1 MDTPAPIAIKSKEY
15 SLKSDDKTF
24 KIRLNLSSKINI
36 EANEIEK
43 IKGVFYSNIFSLENL
58 VKLSKGF
65 KICEDINEAFDII
78 VQIFENQKANI
89 KYNNENEVI
98 LIIKVAL
105 PGGNF
110 HDVNLPLNKKEM
122 NKELLIDELILKV
135 NKLEEENK
143 SIKKD
148 LNELKE
154 LKEKVNLFEKYF
166 ADEIKNKKMIE
177 EIGIDSKIIDK
188 KEDLQ
193 FIYERL
199 VNNNE
204 NLKQKKIKF
213 NLLYRATRDGDN
225 SNIFHNK
232 VDNKNSILSI
242 IQTNKGIKFGFYK
255 EQPYKNTGKS
265 QKDNNLFIF
274 NLNLKK
280 IYNTKEG
287 AFSFND
293 IDYNIINLYNQP
305 ICIGNNCLTNNES
318 YTCTKS
324 KADVSF
330 YGFEKDY
337 ELNNYEQKFTVQE
350 IETFQI
356 SFN

>member
-1 MDTPAPIAIKSKEY
+1 MDSPAPIAKKLKEY
-15 SLKSDDKTF
+15 SLKSDSKTF

-43 IKGVFYSNIFSLENL
+43 IKGVFYSNIFSLEDL

-65 KICEDINEAFDII
+65 RICEDINEAFDII

-98 LIIKVAL
+98 LIIKVDL
-105 PGGNF
+105 PGGKVQ
-110 HDVNLPLNKKEM
+110 DVNLPLNKKEM

-143 SIKKD
+143 SLKKD
-148 LNELKE
+148 LNEVKE
-154 LKEKVNLFEKYF
+154 RLNLFEKYF
-166 ADEIKNKKMIE
+166 ADEIKNKKLIE
-177 EIGIDSKIIDK
+177 EMGLDSKIIDK

-193 FIYERL
+193 FIYNRL

-204 NLKQKKIKF
+204 NWKQKKIRF

-225 SNIFHNK
+225 SNSFHNK
-232 VDNKNSILSI
+232 VDNKNSLLSI
-242 IQTNKGIKFGFYK
+242 IQTTKGMKFGYYM
-255 EQPYKNTGKS
+255 EQPFKKTENAI
-265 QKDNNLFIF
+265 KDNKLFIYS
-274 NLNLKK
+274 LNLKK

-287 AFSFND
+287 AYSFND
-293 IDYNIINLYNQP
+293 VKNSIINLYAQP
-305 ICIGNNCLTNNES
+305 ICIGDNCLTNNKS
-318 YTCTKS
+318 YTCSKS
-324 KADVSF
+324 SGDYSF

-337 ELNNYEQKFTVQE
+337 ELNNCEQYFTVQE

>member
-1 MDTPAPIAIKSKEY
+1 MDSPAPIAKKLKEY
-15 SLKSDDKTF
+15 SLKSDSKTF

-43 IKGVFYSNIFSLENL
+43 IKGVFYSNIFSLEDL

-65 KICEDINEAFDII
+65 RICEDINEAFDII

-110 HDVNLPLNKKEM
+110 HDVNLPINKKEM

-148 LNELKE
+148 LNE

-188 KEDLQ
+188 KEDLL
-193 FIYERL
+193 FIYNRL

-255 EQPYKNTGKS
+255 EQPYKKTGNS
-265 QKDNNLFIF
+265 LNDNSLFIF

-287 AFSFND
+287 AKSFND
-293 IDYNIINLYNQP
+293 NVDFIINLYNQP
-305 ICIGNNCLTNNES
+305 ICIGNNCLTNNKS

-324 KADVSF
+324 NTDFSF

-337 ELNNYEQKFTVQE
+337 ELNNCEQYFTVQE